1 MRLITRTC
9 WLTLL
14 VITGVMLAGFVTSNQ
29 DLISIRFWPTHNILR
44 AKIWVFMLAA
54 FGLGTITG
62 ATIFWLQTLSLKA
75 RLWSKAKQLSE
86 LEAHI
91 EETEQQIN
99 DQRPSDHYGHQ
110 AQRLL
115 ASKRHSGN

>member
-1 MRLITRTC
+1 MMSLITRTC

-14 VITGVMLAGFVTSNQ
+14 VITGIILAGFVTSNQ
-29 DLISIRFWPTHNILR
+29 DIISIRFWPTHAILR
-44 AKIWVFMLAA
+44 AEIWVFMLAT

-91 EETEQQIN
+91 EETEQQLN
-99 DQRPSDHYGHQ
+99 DQRPSGHYGHQ

-115 ASKRHSGN
+115 ASK

>member
-1 MRLITRTC
+1 MSLITRMC

-14 VITGVMLAGFVTSNQ
+14 VITGVILAGFVTSNQ
-29 DLISIRFWPTHNILR
+29 GLISIRFWPTHAILR
-44 AKIWVFMLAA
+44 AEIWVFMLAT

-91 EETEQQIN
+91 EETEEQLN
-99 DQRPSDHYGHQ
+99 DQRPSGRYGHQ
-110 AQRLL
+110 SQRLL
-115 ASKRHSGN
+115 ARK

>member
-1 MRLITRTC
+1 MSLITRTC

-14 VITGVMLAGFVTSNQ
+14 VITGVILAGFVTSNQ
-29 DLISIRFWPTHNILR
+29 ALISIRFWPTHTILR
-44 AKIWVFMLAA
+44 AEIWVFVLAT

-86 LEAHI
+86 LETHI
-91 EETEQQIN
+91 EETKQELN
-99 DQRPSDHYGHQ
+99 DKRLSGYYGRQ
-110 AQRLL
+110 NQNVL
-115 ASKRHSGN
+115 ASK

>member
-1 MRLITRTC
+1 MMHLITRMC
-9 WLTLL
+9 WVTLL
-14 VITGVMLAGFVTSNQ
+14 IVTGVILAGFVTSNQ
-29 DLISIRFWPTHNILR
+29 GLISIHLWPTHVILS
-44 AKIWVFMLAA
+44 AEIWVFVLAT

-62 ATIFWLQTLSLKA
+62 ATIFWFQTLSLKA

-91 EETEQQIN
+91 EETEQQLN
-99 DQRPSDHYGHQ
+99 DQRSSGQYGHQ

-115 ASKRHSGN
+115 ASK

>member
-1 MRLITRTC
+1 MRLIIRMC

-14 VITGVMLAGFVTSNQ
+14 VITGVILAGFVTSNQ
-29 DLISIRFWPTHNILR
+29 DLISIRFWPTHAIMR
-44 AKIWVFMLAA
+44 AEIWVFVLAT

-62 ATIFWLQTLSLKA
+62 ATIFWLKTLSLKA

-91 EETEQQIN
+91 EETEQQLD
-99 DQRPSDHYGHQ
+99 DQRSLDHYGHQ

-115 ASKRHSGN
+115 ASK

>member
-1 MRLITRTC
+1 MSLITRMC

-14 VITGVMLAGFVTSNQ
+14 GITGVILAGFVTSNQ
-29 DLISIRFWPTHNILR
+29 DLISIRFWPTRAILR
-44 AKIWVFMLAA
+44 AEIWVFMLAT

-75 RLWSKAKQLSE
+75 RLWSKAKELSE

-91 EETEQQIN
+91 EETEQQLS
-99 DQRPSDHYGHQ
+99 DQRPSGHYGHQ

-115 ASKRHSGN
+115 ASK

>member
-1 MRLITRTC
+1 MRLITRMC

-14 VITGVMLAGFVTSNQ
+14 IITCVILAGFVTSNQ
-29 DLISIRFWPTHNILR
+29 GLISIRFWPTHAIMR
-44 AKIWVFMLAA
+44 AEIWVFMLAT

-62 ATIFWLQTLSLKA
+62 ATIFWLKTLSLKA

-91 EETEQQIN
+91 EETEQQLD
-99 DQRPSDHYGHQ
+99 DQRSLDHYGHQ

-115 ASKRHSGN
+115 ASK

>member
-1 MRLITRTC
+1 MRLITRMC

-14 VITGVMLAGFVTSNQ
+14 VITGVILAGFVTSNQ
-29 DLISIRFWPTHNILR
+29 GLISIRFWPTHAIMR
-44 AKIWVFMLAA
+44 AEIWVFVLAT

-62 ATIFWLQTLSLKA
+62 ATIFWFQTLSLKA

-91 EETEQQIN
+91 EETEQQLN
-99 DQRPSDHYGHQ
+99 DQLLSGHFGHQ
-110 AQRLL
+110 AQKLFV
-115 ASKRHSGN
+115 SK

>member
-1 MRLITRTC
+1 MMRLIYRMC

-14 VITGVMLAGFVTSNQ
+14 VITGVILAGFVTSNQ
-29 DLISIRFWPTHNILR
+29 GLISIRFWPAHAILHVE
-44 AKIWVFMLAA
+44 IWVVVLAT

-62 ATIFWLQTLSLKA
+62 AIIFWFQTLSLKA
-75 RLWSKAKQLSE
+75 RLWSKGKQLSE

-91 EETEQQIN
+91 EETEQQLN
-99 DQRPSDHYGHQ
+99 NQLSSGNSSHQ

-115 ASKRHSGN
+115 ASK

>member
-1 MRLITRTC
+1 MMHLITRMC
-9 WLTLL
+9 WFTLL
-14 VITGVMLAGFVTSNQ
+14 IITGVILAGFVTANQ
-29 DLISIRFWPTHNILR
+29 SLISIRFWPTHAILR
-44 AKIWVFMLAA
+44 AEIWVFMLAT

-91 EETEQQIN
+91 EETEKQLN
-99 DQRPSDHYGHQ
+99 DQRASGHSGHQ
-110 AQRLL
+110 TQ
-115 ASKRHSGN
+115 

>member
-1 MRLITRTC
+1 MMRLITRMC

-14 VITGVMLAGFVTSNQ
+14 IITCVILAGFVTSNQ
-29 DLISIRFWPTHNILR
+29 GLITIHFWPTHAIMR
-44 AKIWVFMLAA
+44 AEIWVFVLAT

-62 ATIFWLQTLSLKA
+62 ATIFWFQTLSLKA

-91 EETEQQIN
+91 EETEQQLN
-99 DQRPSDHYGHQ
+99 DQLSSGHYGQ
-110 AQRLL
+110 KAQRLL
-115 ASKRHSGN
+115 ASK

>member
-1 MRLITRTC
+1 MMRLITRMC

-14 VITGVMLAGFVTSNQ
+14 VITGVILAGFVTSNQ
-29 DLISIRFWPTHNILR
+29 GLISIRFWPTHAILR
-44 AKIWVFMLAA
+44 AEVWVFVLAT

-86 LEAHI
+86 LEARI
-91 EETEQQIN
+91 EETEKQLN
-99 DQRPSDHYGHQ
+99 DNRLSGDYSYEVQRV
-110 AQRLL
+110 L
-115 ASKRHSGN
+115 ASK

>member
-1 MRLITRTC
+1 MMSLITRTC

-44 AKIWVFMLAA
+44 AKIWVFMLAT

-91 EETEQQIN
+91 EETEQQLN
-99 DQRPSDHYGHQ
+99 DQRSSDHYGHQ

-115 ASKRHSGN
+115 ASK

>member
-1 MRLITRTC
+1 MMRLITRMC

-14 VITGVMLAGFVTSNQ
+14 VITGVILAGFVTSNQ
-29 DLISIRFWPTHNILR
+29 GLISIRFWPTHVILR
-44 AKIWVFMLAA
+44 AEIWVFVLAA

-62 ATIFWLQTLSLKA
+62 ATIFWFQTLSLKA

-91 EETEQQIN
+91 EETEQQLN
-99 DQRPSDHYGHQ
+99 DQRSSGHYGHQ

-115 ASKRHSGN
+115 ASK

>member
-1 MRLITRTC
+1 MMRLITRMC

-14 VITGVMLAGFVTSNQ
+14 VITGVILAGFVTANQ
-29 DLISIRFWPTHNILR
+29 SLISIRFWPTHAILR
-44 AKIWVFMLAA
+44 AEIWVFMLAT

-91 EETEQQIN
+91 EETEQQLN
-99 DQRPSDHYGHQ
+99 DQRPSGHYDHQ
-110 AQRLL
+110 TQRLL
-115 ASKRHSGN
+115 ASK

>member
-1 MRLITRTC
+1 MMRLITRMC

-14 VITGVMLAGFVTSNQ
+14 VITGVILAGFVTSNQ
-29 DLISIRFWPTHNILR
+29 GLISIRFWPTHAIMR
-44 AKIWVFMLAA
+44 AEIWVFVLAT

-62 ATIFWLQTLSLKA
+62 AIIFWFQTLSLKA

-91 EETEQQIN
+91 EETEQQLN
-99 DQRPSDHYGHQ
+99 NQRSSDHYGHQ
-110 AQRLL
+110 AQSLP
-115 ASKRHSGN
+115 AIK

>member
-1 MRLITRTC
+1 MMRFIIRMS
-9 WLTLL
+9 WLALL
-14 VITGVMLAGFVTSNQ
+14 VITGIMLSGFVTSNQ
-29 DLISIRFWPTHNILR
+29 HLISIRLWPTR
-44 AKIWVFMLAA
+44 AIMQAEIWVFMLAT

-62 ATIFWLQTLSLKA
+62 ATIFWFQTLSLKA

-91 EETEQQIN
+91 EETEQQLN
-99 DQRPSDHYGHQ
+99 DQRSSGHYGHQ

-115 ASKRHSGN
+115 ASK